1 MLNSENCDP
10 VISLVETFW
19 LAEDQRMKAS
29 RKQKDA
35 FFSSGSQQEY
45 LDALRKKQT
54 VFQQL
59 SAATP
64 LSRRGAIEMLS
75 VALSEVHTHSL
86 PTPEHYS
93 PSICH
98 PYAIEVLHRVRDFL
112 EGCGGQEDSLEHD
125 FWL

>member
-1 MLNSENCDP
+1 MLNSEDGDP

-35 FFSSGSQQEY
+35 SFSPGAQQEY
-45 LDALRKKQT
+45 FDALRKKQT
-54 VFQQL
+54 VFQRL
-59 SAATP
+59 SASTP

-86 PTPEHYS
+86 PTPEHYA

-112 EGCGGQEDSLEHD
+112 ESGGGQDAALEQD